1 MYDEIEVPWSR
12 VSKMAVK
19 ASIAQGYAVTSVIT
33 NGNRNIQDNICK
45 S

>member
-1 MYDEIEVPWSR
+1 MMKLKYLGAAWSR

-33 NGNRNIQDNICK
+33 NGNRNI
-45 S
+45 